1 MSEYALSKLITAM
14 STLVSD
20 QIKQQLGAQL
30 HVSAYLDENDEEVI
44 EIMVPQ
50 TVIRQRL
57 HAMEPEHRDA
67 IIAGLKTRK
76 WL

>member
-1 MSEYALSKLITAM
+1 MSEYALNAV

-20 QIKQQLGAQL
+20 QIKKQL
-30 HVSAYLDENDEEVI
+30 HVSAYLDESDEEVI

-50 TVIRQRL
+50 TIIRQRL
-57 HAMEPEHRDA
+57 HDMEPEHRDA